1 MLTLRT
7 IAFVLSL
14 AFIFVIPWEGV
25 ELPGLG
31 AVAKLVGFVVAAFW
45 LATIV
50 LTGQFRMPG
59 PFQVAVFFFVVWN
72 AMSVFWST
80 QPSETIR
87 HAITWTQLLVF
98 VLIMW
103 DLYTTQTTV
112 WAGLQAYV
120 LGAYVAIGSAVAN
133 YFSGAVYYTN
143 YERFSAGDTN
153 PDGFGFIL
161 ALGMP
166 VAWHLANSKSTTKI
180 GTLLRLINYFY
191 IPAAFLGISLSGTRT
206 ALIATIPAM
215 MFGLASLNRLRLGLR
230 VAIFLLLTSA
240 ILFLL
245 PYVQTLT
252 SFQRFSTT
260 TSELTE
266 GDLNNRTNNW
276 REGLASFIEH
286 PIIGIGSNMYR
297 SINSLGK
304 VAHNSFIS
312 ILVEVGLIGLALFAM
327 ILAIAVA
334 LAMSQPTWDKT
345 FWLALLA
352 VWVIGASTL
361 TWEHRKSTWLFLSL
375 IAVSAARTNSLTTSW
390 DKTAPFVA
398 RHKPISLSARQ
409 VR

>member
-1 MLTLRT
+1 
-7 IAFVLSL
+7 
-14 AFIFVIPWEGV
+14 
-25 ELPGLG
+25 
-31 AVAKLVGFVVAAFW
+31 
-45 LATIV
+45 
-50 LTGQFRMPG
+50 
-59 PFQVAVFFFVVWN
+59 
-72 AMSVFWST
+72 MSVFWST

-375 IAVSAARTNSLTTSW
+375 IAVSAALNNPLTTSW

>member
-25 ELPGLG
+25 ELPALG

-50 LTGQFRMPG
+50 LTGQFRKPG

-72 AMSVFWST
+72 AVSVFWSA

-87 HAITWTQLLVF
+87 HVITWTQLLVF

-103 DLYTTQTTV
+103 DLYTTQTAV

-120 LGAYVAIGSAVAN
+120 LGAYVAVGSAVAN
-133 YFSGAVYYTN
+133 YFSGAAYYTN
-143 YERFSAGDTN
+143 YDRFSAGDTN

-161 ALGMP
+161 ALGIP

-180 GTLLRLINYFY
+180 GPLLRLINYLY
-191 IPAAFLGISLSGTRT
+191 IPAALLGISLSGTRT

-215 MFGLASLNRLRLGLR
+215 AFGLASLNRLRLGLR

-260 TSELTE
+260 TSELTD
-266 GDLNNRTNNW
+266 GDLNNRTNIW

-286 PIIGIGSNMYR
+286 PIIGIGTNMYR

-334 LAMSQPTWDKT
+334 LAMGQPTWDKN

-375 IAVSAARTNSLTTSW
+375 IAVSAAITSHR
-390 DKTAPFVA
+390 DEAVPFVA
-398 RHKPISLSARQ
+398 RHKSVGLFVRQAR
-409 VR
+409 